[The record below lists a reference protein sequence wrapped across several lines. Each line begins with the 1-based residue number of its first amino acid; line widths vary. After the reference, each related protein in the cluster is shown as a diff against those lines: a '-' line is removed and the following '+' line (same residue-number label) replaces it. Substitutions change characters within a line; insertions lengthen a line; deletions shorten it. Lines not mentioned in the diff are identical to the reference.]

1 MKMNMKKFDLHNDPK
16 IETGFKIPENYFE
29 NLEDRIMNQL
39 PEPEVKVISLWQRKS
54 VWISGIAAVLV
65 IALGTW
71 FYYNQ
76 QANALTVSS
85 QEYLAYSS
93 DLSTEDI
100 AYHLTDEDI
109 TTIEKD
115 LDLYNS
121 ESETYVNEYLN

>member
-1 MKMNMKKFDLHNDPK
+1 MTMNMKKFDLHNDPK
-16 IETGFKIPENYFE
+16 IEPGFKIPEHYFE

-54 VWISGIAAVLV
+54 FWISGIAVALV
-65 IALGTW
+65 ISLGTL

-76 QANALTVSS
+76 QNTLTTEAS
-85 QEYLAYSS
+85 QEYLAYT
-93 DLSTEDI
+93 DYLTAEDI

-115 LDLYNS
+115 LGLYDS

>member
-29 NLEDRIMNQL
+29 NLEYRIMNHL
-39 PEPEVKVISLWQRKS
+39 PEPEVKVISLLQRKS

>member
-16 IETGFKIPENYFE
+16 IETGFKIPEHYFE

-65 IALGTW
+65 VSLGTW
-71 FYYNQ
+71 FYFNQ
-76 QANALTVSS
+76 QANELTVSS

-115 LDLYNS
+115 LGLYS
-121 ESETYVNEYLN
+121 TETETYVNEYLN

>member
-54 VWISGIAAVLV
+54 VWISGIAAILV
-65 IALGTW
+65 VSFGAW
-71 FYYNQ
+71 FYFNQ
-76 QANALTVSS
+76 QSTELSVSS
-85 QEYLAYSS
+85 QEYLAYSN

-109 TTIEKD
+109 STIEKE
-115 LDLYNS
+115 LGLYDT

>member
-1 MKMNMKKFDLHNDPK
+1 MKMNMKKLDLHNDPK
-16 IETGFKIPENYFE
+16 IETGFKIPEHYFE
-29 NLEDRIMNQL
+29 NLEDRIMNLL
-39 PEPEVKVISLWQRKS
+39 PEQEVKVISLWQRKS

-65 IALGTW
+65 VSLGTW
-71 FYYNQ
+71 FYFNQ
-76 QANALTVSS
+76 QANELTVSS

-115 LDLYNS
+115 LGLYDS
-121 ESETYVNEYLN
+121 ESETYVNEYSN